1 MAPVTTTVPDAQH
14 SEGGDRRLAWLLA
27 TGLAGVSVFQLCL
40 AAGAPWGAAAW
51 GGAEPG
57 RLSAELRVA
66 SGFASCFWL
75 LAALTAL
82 ARAGVATSPISY
94 TFSRRGTW
102 ALTALLAVGT
112 VMNAAS
118 QSRWE
123 RFGWAPVVLGLA
135 VLSLQLSRSG
145 HSRTAA
151 VTDGQAP
158 A

>member
-1 MAPVTTTVPDAQH
+1 MRPPKVRTPLSTAAPDVRPT
-14 SEGGDRRLAWLLA
+14 ERGDRRSASLLA
-27 TGLAGVSVFQLCL
+27 TGLAAVSVFQLCL

-57 RLSAELRVA
+57 RLPAELRVA
-66 SGFASCFWL
+66 SAVAACFWL

-82 ARAGVATSPISY
+82 ARAGMAASPIPY
-94 TFSRRGTW
+94 AFSRRGTW

-112 VMNAAS
+112 VMNGAS

-135 VLSLQLSRSG
+135 VLSLKLSRSDAPR
-145 HSRTAA
+145 RT
-151 VTDGQAP
+151 T
-158 A
+158 

>member
-1 MAPVTTTVPDAQH
+1 VDARPA
-14 SEGGDRRLAWLLA
+14 ERGDRRLAWLLA
-27 TGLAGVSVFQLCL
+27 TGLAAITAFQLCL

-51 GGAEPG
+51 GGADPG
-57 RLSAELRVA
+57 RLSTELRVA
-66 SGFASCFWL
+66 SAFAASFWL

-82 ARAGVATSPISY
+82 ARGGTAASPIPY
-94 TFSRRGTW
+94 AFSRRGTW
-102 ALTALLAVGT
+102 ALTSLLGLGA

-118 QSRWE
+118 QSPWE

-145 HSRTAA
+145 NSRPSAA
-151 VTDGQAP
+151 ATHGQAP